1 MHKKNIQCLNMKS
14 KIAQRIMEDTPEYI
28 KAKVKQYGK
37 QKMKNLESRLQQVCV
52 QWFKLKYPKRL
63 IAAIPNGGKRN
74 VITASIMKREG
85 TLKGCPDLFIPE
97 PNKHYP
103 GLFIEMKHGK
113 NKPSKEQVEV
123 MDKLRERG
131 YKVELCYTFD
141 SFVEIVDEYFSL

>member
-1 MHKKNIQCLNMKS
+1 MRS

-37 QKMKNLESRLQQVCV
+37 QKMKNQESRLQQTCV
-52 QWFKLKYPKRL
+52 TWFSFRHPNK
-63 IAAIPNGGKRN
+63 IIFAIPNGSKRN
-74 VITASIMKREG
+74 IITATILKREG
-85 TLKGCPDLFIPE
+85 VLKGIPDLFIAE
-97 PNKHYP
+97 PMNNYS

-113 NKPSKEQVEV
+113 NKPSKEQVDI

-141 SFVEIVDEYFSL
+141 SFVQIVNDYLD